1 MKADQDVQNRMN
13 GRIQQDRLQSA
24 QGSPPSEGVLFEL
37 HEVVVKRGGSVTL
50 TIDDLQVQ
58 RGEILAVIGPNG
70 AGKSTLLLVL
80 NRLLQPESG
89 QILYRGRPLGEE
101 DELAYR
107 RKMALVLQDPL
118 LFDATVFDNVAM
130 GLRFR
135 GLPRGE
141 IRQRVEE
148 WLRRLGVS
156 HLAGRRARKLSGGEA
171 QRINLARALALQP
184 EVLLLDEPFS
194 ALDTPTRA
202 QLLEDFHILLSGLSL
217 TTIFITHDMDEALY
231 LGDRVAV
238 VLGGSLRQCGPPEE
252 VFSAPADR
260 EVAAFV
266 GVETVISGRV
276 ATSKEGMLEVEVPG
290 YKLQAVGE
298 ASLGSQVFV
307 CLRPEDITLQLRDER
322 GMGAS
327 SARNHLEGQVVRCVP
342 QGGALVRVVVDCGFP
357 VVALVT
363 RLSSQEL
370 GLEAGA
376 PVTASFKASAIHL
389 ITR

>member
-1 MKADQDVQNRMN
+1 MPQE
-13 GRIQQDRLQSA
+13 RLQTGE
-24 QGSPPSEGVLFEL
+24 GSDPPEGVLFAL
-37 HEVVVKRGGSVTL
+37 HEVVVKRGGNVTL

-58 RGEILAVIGPNG
+58 RGKILAVIGPNG

-89 QILYRGRPLGEE
+89 QILYCGRPIEVEE
-101 DELAYR
+101 ELAYR

-135 GLPRGE
+135 GLPRDE
-141 IRQRVEE
+141 IKQRVED
-148 WLRRLGVS
+148 WLGRLGVS
-156 HLAGRRARKLSGGEA
+156 QLAGRRARKLSGGEA
-171 QRINLARALALQP
+171 QRINLARALVLQP

-194 ALDTPTRA
+194 ALDTPTRT
-202 QLLEDFHILLSGLSL
+202 QLLEDFHLLLSGLSL

-231 LGDRVAV
+231 LGDQVAV
-238 VLGGSLRQCGPPEE
+238 LLGGRLRQCGSPEE
-252 VFSAPADR
+252 VFNAPADR

-276 ATSKEGMLEVEVPG
+276 LTSKEGMLEVEVPG

-298 ASLGSQVFV
+298 VPPGRQVFV
-307 CLRPEDITLQLRDER
+307 CLRPEDITLHLRDDR
-322 GMGAS
+322 GMVTS
-327 SARNHLEGQVVRCVP
+327 SARNHLEGTVVRCVP

-370 GLEAGA
+370 GLETGA
-376 PVTASFKASAIHL
+376 PVMASFKASALHL
-389 ITR
+389 ISH

>member
-1 MKADQDVQNRMN
+1 MSQE
-13 GRIQQDRLQSA
+13 RLQTAEGSA
-24 QGSPPSEGVLFEL
+24 PPEGNLFEL
-37 HEVVVKRGGSVTL
+37 RQVVVKRSGGVTL

-70 AGKSTLLLVL
+70 SGKSTLLLVL
-80 NRLLQPESG
+80 NHLLQPESG
-89 QILYRGRPLGEE
+89 KILYCSRPLAAE

-135 GLPRGE
+135 GLPRNE
-141 IRQRVEE
+141 IKQRVED
-148 WLRRLGVS
+148 WLSRLGVS

-171 QRINLARALALQP
+171 QRINLARALVLQP

-202 QLLEDFHILLSGLSL
+202 QLLEDFHTLLTVLSL
-217 TTIFITHDMDEALY
+217 TTVFITHSLDEALY

-238 VLGGSLRQCGPPEE
+238 LLGGRLRQCGPPEE

-276 ATSKEGMLEVEVPG
+276 TSSQDGLLEVEVPG
-290 YKLQAVGE
+290 YKLQVVGE
-298 ASLGSQVFV
+298 APPGRQVLV
-307 CLRPEDITLQLRDER
+307 CLRPEDITLQLQDER
-322 GMGAS
+322 GRGTS
-327 SARNHLEGQVVRCVP
+327 SARNHLEGKVVRCVP

-363 RLSSQEL
+363 RLSAQEL
-370 GLEAGA
+370 GLEPGA